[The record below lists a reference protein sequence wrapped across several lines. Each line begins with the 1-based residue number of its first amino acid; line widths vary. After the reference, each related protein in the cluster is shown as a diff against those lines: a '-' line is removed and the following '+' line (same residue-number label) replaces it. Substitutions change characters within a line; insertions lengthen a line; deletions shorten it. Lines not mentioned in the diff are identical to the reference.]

1 MSTYNRVM
9 AEVLSPAP
17 APAPAPDTDCLVRI
31 NNNTEPGESE
41 QVTPSLED
49 YTVTIKCL
57 HCIQPFYIEVLIIR

>member
-1 MSTYNRVM
+1 MSTYNTVM
-9 AEVLSPAP
+9 AEVLSP

-41 QVTPSLED
+41 QVTVWRIILD
-49 YTVTIKCL
+49 TVTIKCL